1 MNSFYEHRQVV
12 TFADTNVVGNV
23 YFTHYVEWQG
33 RCRERFLADQAP
45 EVLQA
50 LRGDFALVTT
60 ECSCA
65 YFAELYALDE
75 VAIRMS
81 LGGIDANRVTM
92 DFGYFRLGSGP
103 AQLVARGR
111 QTIACMRREPA
122 GALTPTALPDALRR
136 ALDRY
141 SPVTAVQD

>member
-1 MNSFYEHRQVV
+1 MNPFYEYRQVV

-45 EVLQA
+45 EILQA
-50 LRGDFALVTT
+50 LAGDLALVTAD
-60 ECSCA
+60 CSCEF
-65 YFAELYALDE
+65 FAELYALDE

-92 DFGYFRLGSGP
+92 DFGYYRLGTGP

-111 QTIACMRREPA
+111 QTIACMRRGPA
-122 GALTPTALPDALRR
+122 GALTPATIPGSLRR

-141 SPVTAVQD
+141 SPIAAV

>member
-1 MNSFYEHRQVV
+1 MTSFYEVRQVT

-50 LRGDFALVTT
+50 LTDDLALVTT
-60 ECSCA
+60 ECSCEF
-65 YFAELYALDE
+65 FAELYALDE
-75 VAIRMS
+75 VSIRMS

-92 DFGYFRLGSGP
+92 DFRYYRLGAGP

-111 QTIACMRREPA
+111 QTIACMRRGPA
-122 GALTPTALPDALRR
+122 GALTPAAIPGPLKR

-141 SPVTAVQD
+141 SPITAV